1 MSIDVNNE
9 KLINA
14 GYNNL
19 AIERISEF
27 GKNHHL
33 NANQYSYII
42 EIMTSSPKLVEQFNY
57 ASSHGENYRNSHF
70 ITIAHYPLI
79 KMNSLF
85 QHQQKINLI

>member
-42 EIMTSSPKLVEQFNY
+42 EIMTSSPKLVE
-57 ASSHGENYRNSHF
+57 
-70 ITIAHYPLI
+70 
-79 KMNSLF
+79 
-85 QHQQKINLI
+85 